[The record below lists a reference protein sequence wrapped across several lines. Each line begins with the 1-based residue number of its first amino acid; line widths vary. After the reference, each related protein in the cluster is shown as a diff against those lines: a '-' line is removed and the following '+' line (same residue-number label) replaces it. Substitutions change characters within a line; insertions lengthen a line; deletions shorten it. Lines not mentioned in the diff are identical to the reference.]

1 MKKKKCDI
9 CGELSYLDK
18 HHITS
23 KSKNG
28 TNEKY
33 NIINVCPNCHRLI
46 HAGDIIVEGKF
57 MTTTGIVLL
66 WHKKDEESITNFKP
80 DCFILGK

>member
-1 MKKKKCDI
+1 MKKKCDI

-18 HHITS
+18 HHIQS
-23 KSKNG
+23 KSKCG

-33 NIINVCPNCHRLI
+33 NLIRICPNCHRLI
-46 HAGDIIVEGKF
+46 HVGDIIVEGKF
-57 MTTTGIVLL
+57 MTTSGIVLF
-66 WHKKDEESITNFKP
+66 WHKKDQESITNFKP